1 MTIITVCGMGF
12 GTSLMLKMTI
22 DDILSENGIKAQVSA
37 WDLGSI
43 KGQKADLYV
52 ASEDMKSNLKD
63 IEGKIIYIKNL
74 VDTKEITEKLLE
86 AIK

>member
-1 MTIITVCGMGF
+1 MNIITVCGMGF

-22 DDILSENGIKAQVSA
+22 DDILNAEGIKAQVDA
-37 WDLGSI
+37 WDMGSV
-43 KGQKADLYV
+43 KGMKADLFF

-63 IEGKIIYIKNL
+63 IEGEIIFIKNL
-74 VDTKEITEKLLE
+74 TDIKEVKEKLLN